1 MTRISMVY
9 AVFVLGV
16 ITLFTFALRDGFSPF
31 ADGGRRG
38 IIHTAVAPNH
48 K

>member
-1 MTRISMVY
+1 MNRVSILY
-9 AVFVLGV
+9 AVFSLGV
-16 ITLFTFALRDGFSPF
+16 IALFTIAARDGFSPF

-38 IIHTAVAPNH
+38 IIYTAVGPNH

>member
-1 MTRISMVY
+1 MTRLSRVS
-9 AVFVLGV
+9 AVFVIGV
-16 ITLFTFALRDGFSPF
+16 ITLVTFALRDGFSPF

-38 IIHTAVAPNH
+38 IIHTAVGPNH

>member
-1 MTRISMVY
+1 MTRISMLY

-16 ITLFTFALRDGFSPF
+16 IALFTSAARDGFSPF

-38 IIHTAVAPNH
+38 IIHTAVGPNH